1 MTTFNT
7 DKITLHNYYPVY
19 QSLAAQLGPEADVCE
34 LGVLDGESLKM
45 WQYLFPKGTVTGVD
59 YNSHATWP
67 VGTIKV
73 LADQTA
79 PKLPEVLSEYDIIVD
94 DASHEGWKTK
104 ESFRLLW
111 PLVRSGGFY
120 IVEDWAIGLAD
131 DPRSPYH
138 NDGVDWNGSGML
150 QAAESFLTLVA
161 APDGECD
168 YITYA
173 YGLIIIHRS

>member
-19 QSLAAQLGPEADVCE
+19 QMLASQLGEGADVCE
-34 LGVLDGESLKM
+34 VGVLDGESLKM
-45 WQYLFPKGTVTGVD
+45 WQHMFPKGTVTGVD
-59 YNSHATWP
+59 YSINAIWP
-67 VGTIKV
+67 EGTIKV
-73 LADQTA
+73 ISDQTS
-79 PKLPEVLSEYDIIVD
+79 PQLPDLLTEYDLIVE

-104 ESFRLLW
+104 ETFRLLW

-120 IVEDWAIGLAD
+120 VVEDWAVGLAD
-131 DPRSPYH
+131 HPNSPYH
-138 NDGVDWNGSGML
+138 AEKDVWGTSML
-150 QAAESFLTLVA
+150 SAAESFLKLLPTQNS
-161 APDGECD
+161 ECD